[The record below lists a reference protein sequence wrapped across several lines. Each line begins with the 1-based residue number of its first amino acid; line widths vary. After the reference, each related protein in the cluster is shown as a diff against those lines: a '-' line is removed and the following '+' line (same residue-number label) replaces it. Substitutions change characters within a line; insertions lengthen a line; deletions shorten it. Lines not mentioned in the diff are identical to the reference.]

1 MVSESPVVRVA
12 ADSSSS
18 SAVKD
23 SKPFTNK
30 SISIRLDETNYLL
43 WRQQVLFTIES
54 LDLSSHIE
62 GTSVMPP
69 QYLLVNGEKVPNPL
83 FSSFKQQDSALCS
96 WLLASI
102 SLSILPSLVSCRTA
116 FEIWEKIQQ
125 VFYVS
130 STTKIMHLHC
140 SLKNLRKR
148 DQGMREYLAQIQ
160 SVCDSLAACGNPLS
174 ETMHISAILSGLPS
188 EYEPVVAVITSSQQP
203 YKLDGVC
210 GVLLDTEARLQET
223 HSANLVQNS
232 NLGYDGYQFGSSGG
246 SNVFLDQ
253 SYYPFV
259 GQVSSGSSI
268 PQKPFSDSR
277 SYTQS
282 PSYSQTQN
290 PPFSQKVYQTPY
302 QNPNFFRGAGFQSG
316 RSYSRGGRGR
326 FFSGRSRPQC
336 QLCGRIGHLINRCY
350 YRFDQTYDGYSI
362 NLVEEVADCPKAE
375 GDSFHQEGAAMFATE
390 DFSPVVCEDAA
401 WFPDSGATAHLTP
414 DLGKFIT
421 SSPYT
426 GSGKITV
433 ANGMAVP
440 ISHIGRSSLATNSRS
455 LFLSNLLHVPCVNKN
470 LLSVSRFT
478 KDNNVS
484 VEFFPNSCV
493 VKDLGTQQ
501 VMLRGL
507 ESNGLYKFFSK
518 QGAADQLILGS
529 CESCQDD
536 VSCDKHSSAISKTVA
551 NVFSVAKPVV
561 SDIEL
566 WHRRLGHHSY
576 DTLCKSLSMY
586 SFSSDNKNSEMSCVA
601 CRLGKSHKMS
611 FVQSSHEYTAPLQL
625 VQVDLWGP
633 TPLLSNNSYY
643 YISFVDAYSRCFPLT
658 RPYNK
663 HKLEYRSK
671 PCVFLGYCSSQHGYK
686 CLSEDGRLYIS
697 RHVQFDEAVFPYQD
711 LADKSVVSSLVENFR
726 FPKLSLVSKSVQE
739 RADYSSTSHIPPPLS
754 SEFKFPA
761 RLLVYQRRPKVLL
774 SGQPTL
780 SSSTSNPQP
789 ELLSSQQNG
798 SLFLASHS
806 PSATN
811 QQPEL
816 LSSQQTGSLFLAS
829 QQPQSDTGQENDDS
843 FVHHKIFSS
852 DLSTGSNF
860 PVGYSQVSAMSVGL
874 DDTNDQ
880 LSNRQECSVRE
891 SSNTQEVSNT
901 REVSIEV
908 SKDISEVSQRSASS
922 TGFNVKVG
930 CHPMLTR
937 SKTGSLKSKVCF
949 SAVASMEVAEPKT
962 VQQALASKELRERLK
977 VFSTD
982 ELKLAEGQ
990 VLCCEDEDID
1000 LY

>member
-1 MVSESPVVRVA
+1 MVSEIPVVRVA
-12 ADSSSS
+12 AESSSS

-62 GTSVMPP
+62 GTTVIPP

-83 FSSFKQQDSALCS
+83 FSSYKQQDSALCS

-125 VFYVS
+125 VFSVS

-148 DQGMREYLAQIQ
+148 DQGMKEYLAQIQ

-223 HSANLVQNS
+223 HAANLVQTS

-246 SNVFLDQ
+246 SNAFLDQ

-268 PQKPFSDSR
+268 PQKSFSDSR

-282 PSYSQTQN
+282 PSYYQN
-290 PPFSQKVYQTPY
+290 PSFSQRVYQTPY
-302 QNPNFFRGAGFQSG
+302 QNSSFFRGASFQSG
-316 RSYSRGGRGR
+316 RSYSRGGRAR
-326 FFSGRSRPQC
+326 FFGGRSRPQC
-336 QLCGRIGHLINRCY
+336 QLCGRIGHLVNRCY
-350 YRFDQTYDGYSI
+350 YRFDQSYAGYSV
-362 NLVEEVADCPKAE
+362 NLVEEVTDCPKAE
-375 GDSFHQEGAAMFATE
+375 GDSFHQEGAAVFTTE

-433 ANGMAVP
+433 ANGVTVP

-478 KDNNVS
+478 KDNRVS
-484 VEFFPNSCV
+484 VEFFPDSCV

-501 VMLRGL
+501 VMLRGQ

-518 QGAADQLILGS
+518 QDTAGQPVLGS

-536 VSCDKHSSAISKTVA
+536 VSCDKNSFVVSKIDA
-551 NVFSVAKPVV
+551 SVFSAVKPAV

-566 WHRRLGHHSY
+566 WHRRLGHPSY
-576 DTLCKSLSMY
+576 DTLCKSLSM
-586 SFSSDNKNSEMSCVA
+586 
-601 CRLGKSHKMS
+601 
-611 FVQSSHEYTAPLQL
+611 
-625 VQVDLWGP
+625 
-633 TPLLSNNSYY
+633 
-643 YISFVDAYSRCFPLT
+643 
-658 RPYNK
+658 
-663 HKLEYRSK
+663 
-671 PCVFLGYCSSQHGYK
+671 
-686 CLSEDGRLYIS
+686 
-697 RHVQFDEAVFPYQD
+697 
-711 LADKSVVSSLVENFR
+711 
-726 FPKLSLVSKSVQE
+726 FPKLSLVSKPVQE
-739 RADYSSTSHIPPPLS
+739 QDDYSSTSHILPPLS
-754 SEFKFPA
+754 SEFKSPSK
-761 RLLVYQRRPKVLL
+761 LLVYQRRPKVLL

-789 ELLSSQQNG
+789 VLLSSQQNG
-798 SLFLASHS
+798 NLFLARHS
-806 PSATN
+806 LSTAN
-811 QQPEL
+811 QQSEL
-816 LSSQQTGSLFLAS
+816 LSSQQTGSLSLAC
-829 QQPQSDTGQENDDS
+829 QQPQSDAGQENDGS
-843 FVHHKIFSS
+843 TVRHKSLSS
-852 DLSTGSNF
+852 DSSTGSNF
-860 PVGYSQVSAMSVGL
+860 PVGCSQVSAMSVGL
-874 DDTNDQ
+874 ADTYGQ
-880 LSNRQECSVRE
+880 L
-891 SSNTQEVSNT
+891 SNTQEASKGVS
-901 REVSIEV
+901 E
-908 SKDISEVSQRSASS
+908 DSQKSASS
-922 TGFNVKVG
+922 TGSTGFSVKVG

-962 VQQALASKELRERLK
+962 VQQALAI
-977 VFSTD
+977 
-982 ELKLAEGQ
+982 LKLPTGENKPQPYLLTLIPPLGLALLDSEIFFKALDFAGTYG
-990 VLCCEDEDID
+990 VLVLFGILPAAMSWSDRAPMIIITNLIRTLALILSWIKEYAIGAYRAD
-1000 LY
+1000 

>member
-1 MVSESPVVRVA
+1 MVSEIPVVRVA
-12 ADSSSS
+12 VESSS

-102 SLSILPSLVSCRTA
+102 SLSILPSLVSCRAA

-125 VFYVS
+125 VFSVS

-148 DQGMREYLAQIQ
+148 DQGMKEYLAQIQ

-246 SNVFLDQ
+246 PKVFLDQ

-259 GQVSSGSSI
+259 GQVSSRSSI

-277 SYTQS
+277 SYTPS
-282 PSYSQTQN
+282 PSYSQN
-290 PPFSQKVYQTPY
+290 PSFSQKMYQTPY
-302 QNPNFFRGAGFQSG
+302 QNSSFFRGAGFQSG
-316 RSYSRGGRGR
+316 RSYSRGGRAR
-326 FFSGRSRPQC
+326 FFGGRSRPQC
-336 QLCGRIGHLINRCY
+336 QLCGRIGHLVNRCY
-350 YRFDQTYDGYSI
+350 YRFDQSYDGYSI
-362 NLVEEVADCPKAE
+362 NLVEEVTDCPKAE
-375 GDSFHQEGAAMFATE
+375 GDSFHQEGAAVFATE

-433 ANGMAVP
+433 ANGVTVP

-484 VEFFPNSCV
+484 VEFFPDSCV

-501 VMLRGL
+501 VMLRGQ

-518 QGAADQLILGS
+518 QDTAGQLVLGS
-529 CESCQDD
+529 CENCQDD
-536 VSCDKHSSAISKTVA
+536 VSCDKNSSAVSKAVA
-551 NVFSVAKPVV
+551 SVFSAAKPVV

-566 WHRRLGHHSY
+566 WHRRLGHPSY

-586 SFSSDNKNSEMSCVA
+586 SFSRDNKNSEMSCVA
-601 CRLGKSHKMS
+601 CRL
-611 FVQSSHEYTAPLQL
+611 
-625 VQVDLWGP
+625 
-633 TPLLSNNSYY
+633 
-643 YISFVDAYSRCFPLT
+643 
-658 RPYNK
+658 
-663 HKLEYRSK
+663 
-671 PCVFLGYCSSQHGYK
+671 
-686 CLSEDGRLYIS
+686 
-697 RHVQFDEAVFPYQD
+697 
-711 LADKSVVSSLVENFR
+711 DKSVVSSLVENFR
-726 FPKLSLVSKSVQE
+726 FPKLSLVSKSVQ
-739 RADYSSTSHIPPPLS
+739 DSSTSHILPPLS
-754 SEFKFPA
+754 SEFKFPSK
-761 RLLVYQRRPKVLL
+761 LLVYQRRPKVLL
-774 SGQPTL
+774 TGQSTL
-780 SSSTSNPQP
+780 SSSPQP
-789 ELLSSQQNG
+789 VLLSSQQNG
-798 SLFLASHS
+798 SLFLARHS
-806 PSATN
+806 LSSAN

-816 LSSQQTGSLFLAS
+816 LSSQQTGSLFLACQQS
-829 QQPQSDTGQENDDS
+829 QSHAGQENDGS
-843 FVHHKIFSS
+843 TVHHKSLSS
-852 DLSTGSNF
+852 DSSTGSNF
-860 PVGYSQVSAMSVGL
+860 PVGYSQVSAVYVGL
-874 DDTNDQ
+874 VDTNDQ
-880 LSNRQECSVRE
+880 LSNRQECSDKG
-891 SSNTQEVSNT
+891 SSNTQEVSDT
-901 REVSIEV
+901 QEASKGVSEDNQ
-908 SKDISEVSQRSASS
+908 KSASS
-922 TGFNVKVG
+922 TGSTGFSVKVG

-949 SAVASMEVAEPKT
+949 SAVASVEVAEPKT

-982 ELKLAEGQ
+982 ELKMTEGQ
-990 VLCCEDEDID
+990 ILCCEDEDVD